1 MNPEEAVS
9 LVELNLR
16 AIGEGV
22 SEGLT
27 EGLTVDAPRRL
38 PDGETFVCTICLSH
52 DLAHIAE
59 YAHFSYLEIAD
70 NKPGVIVE
78 MLRAKGMQAG
88 LAMREMQARAGARSL
103 LWSRSVYVD
112 PDAGWWS
119 RHRTRLR
126 GLWTR
131 LRWAWRGFIPI
142 GDQ

>member
-9 LVELNLR
+9 LVGLNLR

-22 SEGLT
+22 TEGLA

-38 PDGETFVCTICLSH
+38 PDEETFVCTICLSH
-52 DLAHIAE
+52 ELAHIVE
-59 YAHFSYLEIAD
+59 YAHFSYLEIED

-88 LAMREMQARAGARSL
+88 LAMREMQAHAGARSL
-103 LWSRSVYVD
+103 LWSRSCYAY
-112 PDAGWWS
+112 PDADWWW
-119 RHRTRLR
+119 RWRKRLR

-131 LRWAWRGFIPI
+131 LRWAWQGYIPI
-142 GDQ
+142 GE